1 MTKKRLLI
9 TGAGGLLG
17 YALCRRAVRSWDV
30 YGVYHRGEIHVKGVT
45 PVKVDLADPDQ
56 LQRCFREI
64 VPQAVIHAAAVSQPN
79 DCQLQPRKSAR
90 VNVGA
95 SIRIAGLCTE
105 AAIPL
110 VFTSS
115 DLVFNGLSQ
124 PYDETCPVSP
134 ICVYGAQKAAAE
146 KAMRVTYPDV
156 TVCRLPLM
164 LGHAPGTGSGF
175 LGHMVRALLEKR
187 ELKLFTDEFRTP
199 ADTDSVAAGLLMAL
213 EKGGALLHLGGRQRL
228 SRLSIGCLVAD
239 ILKADHSL
247 LRPLLIKNLPMPA
260 PRSPDVSLQ
269 SERAY
274 ALGYAP
280 ADFTT
285 AMEKLVP
292 LVDREI
298 RERQR

>member
-9 TGAGGLLG
+9 TGASGLLG
-17 YALCRRAVRSWDV
+17 YALCRRAIRDWEVF
-30 YGVYHRGEIHVKGVT
+30 GVCHRGEVRVEGIAS
-45 PVKVDLADPDQ
+45 VKVDLADPDQ
-56 LQRCFREI
+56 LGKCFREI

-90 VNVGA
+90 INVGA
-95 SIRIAGLCTE
+95 SIRIAGLCAE

-156 TVCRLPLM
+156 TICRLPLM

-175 LGHMVRALLEKR
+175 LGHMVRTLREAR
-187 ELKLFTDEFRTP
+187 ELKLFMDEFRTP
-199 ADTDSVAAGLLMAL
+199 VDTDSAAAGLLMAL
-213 EKGGALLHLGGRQRL
+213 EKRGALLHLGGRQRL
-228 SRLSIGCLVAD
+228 SRLSMGCLVAD
-239 ILKADHSL
+239 ILQADPVL
-247 LRPLLIKNLPMPA
+247 LRPLRIKDLPMPA
-260 PRSPDVSLQ
+260 PRSPDVSLK
-269 SERAY
+269 SERAFS
-274 ALGYAP
+274 LGYTP
-280 ADFTT
+280 EDIVS
-285 AMEKLVP
+285 AMERLVP
-292 LVDREI
+292 RIEL
-298 RERQR
+298 